1 MVTLAL
7 LLENQ
12 SCDELTDL
20 EISSLVGAGKQP
32 GRMSF
37 HLVLQPSRPTVVLLP
52 PQRIPESICNRGWSV
67 YGSSMCTLV
76 NISPVLPTLLLPL
89 VQKGGGHMQD
99 LSQLLG
105 SFQFV
110 WVASTAFPHPGSRG
124 QNQEENIVGV
134 QTGGGRLHL
143 TRAEESGSTWTNQC
157 RLRRRDSRKA

>member
-89 VQKGGGHMQD
+89 VQKGGGSHAGSQPAARLPSVRLGCFYC
-99 LSQLLG
+99 LSTSRIQRAKPG
-105 SFQFV
+105 GKHRWS
-110 WVASTAFPHPGSRG
+110 SDGRTTAPPDKSRG
-124 QNQEENIVGV
+124 V
-134 QTGGGRLHL
+134 RLHL
-143 TRAEESGSTWTNQC
+143 
-157 RLRRRDSRKA
+157 D